1 MEKLFYEFCGIRAQG
16 LEAILDGAIADGYRQ
31 MGFPAAGLAVRN
43 QRAPLGDEFGPEVG
57 TEQGRTQCRLQTEVE
72 LLNGLEERGNG
83 LAGKTLQARLLG
95 MSHFFGQQRSKKTR

>member
-16 LEAILDGAIADGYRQ
+16 LEAILDGTIADGYCQ
-31 MGFPAAGLAVRN
+31 MGFPAAGLAVKN

-72 LLNGLEERGNG
+72 LLNGLEEGEMG
-83 LAGKTLQARLLG
+83 LRVKRCKRVCLG
-95 MSHFFGQQRSKKTR
+95 